1 MCILTD
7 REVDVHEEEHVCDD
21 EIGVLRE
28 HLAVGVVDVYDRVH
42 LTVVYVLCRLWV
54 DILQARLQGQQKS
67 ETRNGTIFCE
77 RWFIRLTLDL
87 SKLIKTEE

>member
-7 REVDVHEEEHVCDD
+7 REVDVHEQEHVCDD

-28 HLAVGVVDVYDRVH
+28 HLAVGVVDVYDPVH
-42 LTVVYVLCRLWV
+42 LTVVHVLGRLWV

-67 ETRNGTIFCE
+67 KTRKKKWKIASWKSTDNE
-77 RWFIRLTLDL
+77 SMIR
-87 SKLIKTEE
+87 K

>member
-7 REVDVHEEEHVCDD
+7 REVDVHEQEHVCDD

-42 LTVVYVLCRLWV
+42 LTVVHVLGRLWV

-67 ETRNGTIFCE
+67 ETRKKKWKIASWKSTDNE
-77 RWFIRLTLDL
+77 SMIR
-87 SKLIKTEE
+87 K

>member
-7 REVDVHEEEHVCDD
+7 REVDVHEQEHVCDD

-28 HLAVGVVDVYDRVH
+28 HLAVRVVYVYDRVH
-42 LTVVYVLCRLWV
+42 LTVVHVLGRLWV

-67 ETRNGTIFCE
+67 KTRKKKLEN
-77 RWFIRLTLDL
+77 RLME
-87 SKLIKTEE
+87 INRQ